1 LGLFVVPYFYFQT
14 LDILSLH
21 YYVELLFKGAES
33 NIYLTKWYNKKA
45 ISKIRIPK
53 IYRHRMLDDD
63 LRRRRTISE
72 SKMIALAK
80 EFGLR
85 TPYIYFVDTF
95 RAEIVMEFISGT
107 RASKVLTSSI
117 CNDIGRFVST
127 LHLFNII
134 HGDVTPANFIVNRK
148 ITMID
153 MGLSFHSTRREDK
166 AMDIRLFKEILK
178 STYYRYYSE
187 FFGDFLDGYK
197 SVNSKELEKILQ
209 RIDEIEARKRYALT

>member
-1 LGLFVVPYFYFQT
+1 
-14 LDILSLH
+14 
-21 YYVELLFKGAES
+21 LFKGAES

-53 IYRHRMLDDD
+53 IYRHRVLDDD

-72 SKMIALAK
+72 SKMITLAK

-85 TPYIYFVDTF
+85 TPYIYFVDPF
-95 RAEIVMEFISGT
+95 RAEIVMEYISGT

-117 CNDIGRFVST
+117 CNVIGRFVST

-134 HGDVTPANFIVNRK
+134 HGDLTPANFIVNRK

-166 AMDIRLFKEILK
+166 AMDIRLFKEILN
-178 STYYRYYSE
+178 STYQRYCTK

-209 RIDEIEARKRYALT
+209 RMDEIETRKRYALT

>member
-1 LGLFVVPYFYFQT
+1 
-14 LDILSLH
+14 LH

-53 IYRHRMLDDD
+53 IYRHRVLDDD

-72 SKMIALAK
+72 SKMITLAK

-85 TPYIYFVDTF
+85 TPYIYFVDPF
-95 RAEIVMEFISGT
+95 RAEIVMEYISGT

-117 CNDIGRFVST
+117 CNEIGRFVST

-134 HGDVTPANFIVNRK
+134 HGDLTPANFIVNRK

-166 AMDIRLFKEILK
+166 AMDIRLFKEILN
-178 STYYRYYSE
+178 STYQRYYTE

-209 RIDEIEARKRYALT
+209 RMVEIETRKRYALT

>member
-1 LGLFVVPYFYFQT
+1 
-14 LDILSLH
+14 
-21 YYVELLFKGAES
+21 LFKGAES

-117 CNDIGRFVST
+117 CNEIGRFVST

-134 HGDVTPANFIVNRK
+134 HGDLTPANFIVNRK

-178 STYYRYYSE
+178 STYHRYYSE

-197 SVNSKELEKILQ
+197 SVNSKELDKILQ
-209 RIDEIEARKRYALT
+209 RIDEIETRKRYALT

>member
-1 LGLFVVPYFYFQT
+1 MK
-14 LDILSLH
+14 
-21 YYVELLFKGAES
+21 LLFKGAES
-33 NIYLTKWYNKKA
+33 NIYLTKWYGKKA

-53 IYRHRMLDDD
+53 IYRQRMLDEE

-72 SKMIALAK
+72 SKMITMTK

-85 TPYIYFVDTF
+85 TPYIYFVDPF

-117 CNDIGRFVST
+117 CFDIGNFVST
-127 LHLFNII
+127 LHVFNII
-134 HGDVTPANFIVNRK
+134 HGDLTPSNFIVNRK

-153 MGLSFHSTRREDK
+153 MGLSFYSTRIEDK
-166 AMDIRLFKEILK
+166 ATDIRLFKEILK
-178 STYYRYYSE
+178 SIYHQSYSK
-187 FFGDFLDGYK
+187 FFGEFLDGYK

-209 RIDEIEARKRYALT
+209 RTEEIEARKRYAIA

>member
-1 LGLFVVPYFYFQT
+1 M
-14 LDILSLH
+14 H

-53 IYRHRMLDDD
+53 IYRHRVLDDD

-72 SKMIALAK
+72 SKMITLAK

-85 TPYIYFVDTF
+85 TPYIYFVDPF
-95 RAEIVMEFISGT
+95 RAEIVMEYISGT

-117 CNDIGRFVST
+117 CNEIGRFVST

-134 HGDVTPANFIVNRK
+134 HGDLTPANFIVNKK

-166 AMDIRLFKEILK
+166 AMDIRLFKEILN
-178 STYYRYYSE
+178 STYQRYYTE

-209 RIDEIEARKRYALT
+209 RMVEIETRKRYALT

>member
-1 LGLFVVPYFYFQT
+1 
-14 LDILSLH
+14 LH

-63 LRRRRTISE
+63 LRKRRTISE
-72 SKMIALAK
+72 SKMITLAK

-85 TPYIYFVDTF
+85 TPYIYFIDPF

-117 CNDIGRFVST
+117 CNEIGKFVST

-134 HGDVTPANFIVNRK
+134 HGDLTPANFIVNRK

-197 SVNSKELEKILQ
+197 SVNSKELDKILE
-209 RIDEIEARKRYALT
+209 RIDEIETRKRYALT

>member
-1 LGLFVVPYFYFQT
+1 
-14 LDILSLH
+14 
-21 YYVELLFKGAES
+21 LFKGAES
-33 NIYLTKWYNKKA
+33 NIYLTKWYDKKA
-45 ISKIRIPK
+45 ISKIRFPK

-72 SKMIALAK
+72 SKMITLAK

-85 TPYIYFVDTF
+85 TPYIYFVDPF

-117 CNDIGRFVST
+117 CNEIGMFVST

-134 HGDVTPANFIVNRK
+134 HGDLTPANFIVNRK

-178 STYYRYYSE
+178 STYYRYFPE
-187 FFGDFLDGYK
+187 FFGDFLNGYK
-197 SVNSKELEKILQ
+197 SVNSKELNKILQ
-209 RIDEIEARKRYALT
+209 RLDEIETRKRYAPT

>member
-1 LGLFVVPYFYFQT
+1 
-14 LDILSLH
+14 
-21 YYVELLFKGAES
+21 LFKGAES

-72 SKMIALAK
+72 SKMIMLAK

-85 TPYIYFVDTF
+85 TPYIYFVDPF
-95 RAEIVMEFISGT
+95 RAEIIMEFISGT

-117 CNDIGRFVST
+117 CNEIGRFVST

-134 HGDVTPANFIVNRK
+134 HGDLTPANFIVNRK

-178 STYYRYYSE
+178 STYYRYYCE

>member
-1 LGLFVVPYFYFQT
+1 
-14 LDILSLH
+14 
-21 YYVELLFKGAES
+21 LFKGAES
-33 NIYLTKWYNKKA
+33 NIYLTRWYNKKA

-53 IYRHRMLDDD
+53 IYRHRVLDDD

-72 SKMIALAK
+72 SKMITLAK

-85 TPYIYFVDTF
+85 TPYIYFVDPF
-95 RAEIVMEFISGT
+95 RAEIVMEYISGT

-117 CNDIGRFVST
+117 CNEIGRFVST

-134 HGDVTPANFIVNRK
+134 HGDLTPANFIVNRK

-166 AMDIRLFKEILK
+166 AMDIRLFKEILN
-178 STYYRYYSE
+178 STYQRYYTE

-209 RIDEIEARKRYALT
+209 RMDEIETRKRYALT

>member
-1 LGLFVVPYFYFQT
+1 
-14 LDILSLH
+14 
-21 YYVELLFKGAES
+21 LFKGAES

-85 TPYIYFVDTF
+85 TPYIYFVDAF

-107 RASKVLTSSI
+107 RASKVLTPSI

-197 SVNSKELEKILQ
+197 SVNSKELDKILQ
-209 RIDEIEARKRYALT
+209 RIDEIETRKRYALT

>member
-1 LGLFVVPYFYFQT
+1 M
-14 LDILSLH
+14 H
-21 YYVELLFKGAES
+21 YYLELLFKGAES

-53 IYRHRMLDDD
+53 IYRHRVLDDD
-63 LRRRRTISE
+63 LRKRRTISE
-72 SKMIALAK
+72 SKMITLAK

-85 TPYIYFVDTF
+85 TPYIYFVDPF

-117 CNDIGRFVST
+117 CNEIGRFVST

-134 HGDVTPANFIVNRK
+134 HGDLTPANFIVNRK

-178 STYYRYYSE
+178 STYHRNCSE
-187 FFGDFLDGYK
+187 FFGNFLDGYK
-197 SVNSKELEKILQ
+197 SVNSKELDKILQ
-209 RIDEIEARKRYALT
+209 RIDEIETRKRYAPT

>member
-1 LGLFVVPYFYFQT
+1 
-14 LDILSLH
+14 
-21 YYVELLFKGAES
+21 LFKGAES
-33 NIYLTKWYNKKA
+33 NIYLTKWYDKKA

-72 SKMIALAK
+72 SKMITLAK

-85 TPYIYFVDTF
+85 TPYIYFVDPF

-117 CNDIGRFVST
+117 CNEIGMFVST

-134 HGDVTPANFIVNRK
+134 HGDLTPANFIVNRK

-178 STYYRYYSE
+178 STYYRYFPE

-197 SVNSKELEKILQ
+197 SVNSKELDKILQ
-209 RIDEIEARKRYALT
+209 RLDEIETRKRYAPT

>member
-1 LGLFVVPYFYFQT
+1 MV
-14 LDILSLH
+14 ILSLQ
-21 YYVELLFKGAES
+21 YYMKLLFKGAES

-53 IYRHRMLDDD
+53 IYRQRILDEE

-72 SKMIALAK
+72 SKMITLAK

-85 TPYIYFVDTF
+85 TPYIYFVDPF

-117 CNDIGRFVST
+117 CFDIGNFVST

-134 HGDVTPANFIVNRK
+134 HGDLTPSNFIVNRK
-148 ITMID
+148 MTMID
-153 MGLSFHSTRREDK
+153 MGLSFYSTRIEDK
-166 AMDIRLFKEILK
+166 AMDIRLFNEILK
-178 STYYRYYSE
+178 STYHQSYSK
-187 FFGDFLDGYK
+187 FFGEFLDGYK

-209 RIDEIEARKRYALT
+209 RIDEIETRKRYAIA

>member
-1 LGLFVVPYFYFQT
+1 M
-14 LDILSLH
+14 DILSLH

-53 IYRHRMLDDD
+53 IYRHRVLDDD

-72 SKMIALAK
+72 SKMITLAK
-80 EFGLR
+80 EYGLR
-85 TPYIYFVDTF
+85 TPYIYFVDPF
-95 RAEIVMEFISGT
+95 RAEIIMEYISGT
-107 RASKVLTSSI
+107 RASNVLTSSI
-117 CNDIGRFVST
+117 CNEIGRFVST

-134 HGDVTPANFIVNRK
+134 HGDLTPANFIVNRK

-166 AMDIRLFKEILK
+166 AMDIRLFKEILN
-178 STYYRYYSE
+178 STYQRYYTE

-197 SVNSKELEKILQ
+197 SVNSKELEKIL
-209 RIDEIEARKRYALT
+209 RRMDEIETRKRYALT

>member
-1 LGLFVVPYFYFQT
+1 MPYFYFQT

-21 YYVELLFKGAES
+21 YYLELLFKGAES

-53 IYRHRMLDDD
+53 IYRHRVLDDD

-72 SKMIALAK
+72 SKIITLAK

-85 TPYIYFVDTF
+85 TPYIYFVDPF

-117 CNDIGRFVST
+117 CNEIGRFVST

-134 HGDVTPANFIVNRK
+134 HGDLTPANFIVNRK

-178 STYYRYYSE
+178 STYHRNCSE

-197 SVNSKELEKILQ
+197 SVNSKELDKILQ
-209 RIDEIEARKRYALT
+209 RIDEIETRKRYAPT

>member
-1 LGLFVVPYFYFQT
+1 
-14 LDILSLH
+14 
-21 YYVELLFKGAES
+21 LFKGAES
-33 NIYLTKWYNKKA
+33 NIYLTKWYDKKA

-72 SKMIALAK
+72 SKMIMLAK

-85 TPYIYFVDTF
+85 TPYIYFVDPF

-117 CNDIGRFVST
+117 CNEIGRFVST

-134 HGDVTPANFIVNRK
+134 HGDLTPANFIVNRK

-178 STYYRYYSE
+178 STYHRNCSE

-209 RIDEIEARKRYALT
+209 RIDEIETRKRYALT

>member
-1 LGLFVVPYFYFQT
+1 
-14 LDILSLH
+14 
-21 YYVELLFKGAES
+21 LFKGAES

-72 SKMIALAK
+72 SKIITLAK

-85 TPYIYFVDTF
+85 TPYIYFVDPV

-117 CNDIGRFVST
+117 CNEIGRFVST

-134 HGDVTPANFIVNRK
+134 HGDLTPANFIVNRK

-153 MGLSFHSTRREDK
+153 MGLSFHSTRKEDK

-178 STYYRYYSE
+178 STYHRNCSE

-197 SVNSKELEKILQ
+197 SVNSKELDKILQ
-209 RIDEIEARKRYALT
+209 RIDEIETRKRYALT

>member
-1 LGLFVVPYFYFQT
+1 
-14 LDILSLH
+14 LH

-53 IYRHRMLDDD
+53 IYRHRVLDDD

-72 SKMIALAK
+72 SKMITLAK

-85 TPYIYFVDTF
+85 TPYIYFVDPF
-95 RAEIVMEFISGT
+95 RAEIVMEYISGT

-117 CNDIGRFVST
+117 CNEIGRFVST

-134 HGDVTPANFIVNRK
+134 HGDLTPANFIVNRK

-166 AMDIRLFKEILK
+166 AMDIRLFKEILN
-178 STYYRYYSE
+178 STYQRYYTE
-187 FFGDFLDGYK
+187 FFGDFLAGYK

-209 RIDEIEARKRYALT
+209 RMDEIETRKRYALT

>member
-1 LGLFVVPYFYFQT
+1 
-14 LDILSLH
+14 LH

-33 NIYLTKWYNKKA
+33 NIYLTRWYNKKA

-53 IYRHRMLDDD
+53 IYRHRVLDDD

-72 SKMIALAK
+72 SKMITLAK

-85 TPYIYFVDTF
+85 TPYIYFVDAF
-95 RAEIVMEFISGT
+95 RAEIVMEYISGT

-117 CNDIGRFVST
+117 CNEIGRFVST

-134 HGDVTPANFIVNRK
+134 HGDLTPANFIVNRK

-166 AMDIRLFKEILK
+166 AMDIRLFKEILN
-178 STYYRYYSE
+178 STYQRYYTE

-209 RIDEIEARKRYALT
+209 RMDEIETRKRYALT

>member
-1 LGLFVVPYFYFQT
+1 
-14 LDILSLH
+14 
-21 YYVELLFKGAES
+21 LFKGAES

-178 STYYRYYSE
+178 STYHRNCSE

-209 RIDEIEARKRYALT
+209 RIDEIETRKRYALT

>member
-1 LGLFVVPYFYFQT
+1 
-14 LDILSLH
+14 
-21 YYVELLFKGAES
+21 LFKGAES
-33 NIYLTKWYNKKA
+33 NIYLTKWYDKKA

-72 SKMIALAK
+72 SKMITLAK

-85 TPYIYFVDTF
+85 TPYIYFVDPF

-117 CNDIGRFVST
+117 CNEIGMFVST

-134 HGDVTPANFIVNRK
+134 HGDLTPANFIVNRK

-197 SVNSKELEKILQ
+197 SVNSKELDKILQ
-209 RIDEIEARKRYALT
+209 RIDEIETRKRYALI

>member
-1 LGLFVVPYFYFQT
+1 

-72 SKMIALAK
+72 SKMITLAK

-85 TPYIYFVDTF
+85 TPYIYFVDPF

-117 CNDIGRFVST
+117 CNEIGKFVST

-134 HGDVTPANFIVNRK
+134 HGDLTPANFIVNRK

-197 SVNSKELEKILQ
+197 SVNSKELDKILQ
-209 RIDEIEARKRYALT
+209 RIDEIETRKRYALI

>member
-1 LGLFVVPYFYFQT
+1 
-14 LDILSLH
+14 
-21 YYVELLFKGAES
+21 LFKGAES

-53 IYRHRMLDDD
+53 IYRHRVLDDD

-72 SKMIALAK
+72 SKMITLAK

-85 TPYIYFVDTF
+85 TPYIYFVDPF
-95 RAEIVMEFISGT
+95 RAEIVMEYIFGT

-117 CNDIGRFVST
+117 CNEIGRFVST

-134 HGDVTPANFIVNRK
+134 HGDLTPANFIVNRK

-166 AMDIRLFKEILK
+166 AMDIRLFKEILN
-178 STYYRYYSE
+178 STYHRYYTK

-197 SVNSKELEKILQ
+197 SVNSKELDKILQ
-209 RIDEIEARKRYALT
+209 RMDEIETRKRYALA

>member
-1 LGLFVVPYFYFQT
+1 
-14 LDILSLH
+14 
-21 YYVELLFKGAES
+21 LFKGAES

-178 STYYRYYSE
+178 STYHRYYSE

-197 SVNSKELEKILQ
+197 SVNSKELDKILQ
-209 RIDEIEARKRYALT
+209 RIDEIETRKRYALT

>member
-1 LGLFVVPYFYFQT
+1 
-14 LDILSLH
+14 
-21 YYVELLFKGAES
+21 LFKGAES

-72 SKMIALAK
+72 SKMIMLAK

-85 TPYIYFVDTF
+85 TPYIYFVDPF

-117 CNDIGRFVST
+117 CNEIGRFVST

-134 HGDVTPANFIVNRK
+134 HGDLTPANFIVNRK

-178 STYYRYYSE
+178 STYHRNCSE

-209 RIDEIEARKRYALT
+209 RIDEIETRKRYALT